1 MSIKPVTII
10 DGSSGLL
17 TATVATYYTCRS
29 NESLI
34 VSKLSFTN
42 IGATTTVTGYIVPS
56 GETAAT
62 KYQFIDAKSIAGSKT
77 WSCPDIEGQIL
88 EGGDTI
94 QLLAADAS
102 RIAVIG
108 SGIEVV

>member
-10 DGSSGLL
+10 DGSDGLL
-17 TATVATYYTCRS
+17 TASAVTYYTCPA
-29 NESLI
+29 NTALI

-42 IGATTTVTGYIVPS
+42 IGATTTVTIYIVPS

-62 KYQFIDAKSIAGSKT
+62 KYQLGDVKSIAGSKT

-88 EGGDTI
+88 EAGATI